1 MLQSIEIENFR
12 CFEKTAISGFEQINL
27 ITGKNNSGKTAL
39 LEALFVTLY
48 GSYWEF
54 DQVVRSIEKPTQD
67 QDAISNLYF
76 NQNTD
81 LKIKITTLINGVENA
96 ILKNTPLPGYAF
108 GGSRNEDAT
117 VKFIADKS
125 LQIPKMENLTKFFD
139 DYFIKGENKIIEE
152 VIRLI
157 DEKIEEVRTFSSRPD
172 TLFLRKKGEATY
184 QPIHYFG
191 DAIQK
196 IIRYIINILDFRRF
210 DKKYNILLIDE
221 IENGI
226 HYTAQAEVW
235 RMLLKL
241 CKHFNIQL
249 FATTHSLEMIKAFQQ
264 VCSEEEFTGMGGYF
278 ELGRQAKS
286 QQIIG
291 IKHKLTT
298 LEYELATDSPIR
310 GE

>member
-125 LQIPKMENLTKFFD
+125 LQIPKMENLTKFSD
-139 DYFIKGENKIIEE
+139 D
-152 VIRLI
+152 
-157 DEKIEEVRTFSSRPD
+157 
-172 TLFLRKKGEATY
+172 
-184 QPIHYFG
+184 
-191 DAIQK
+191 
-196 IIRYIINILDFRRF
+196 
-210 DKKYNILLIDE
+210 
-221 IENGI
+221 
-226 HYTAQAEVW
+226 
-235 RMLLKL
+235 
-241 CKHFNIQL
+241 
-249 FATTHSLEMIKAFQQ
+249 
-264 VCSEEEFTGMGGYF
+264 
-278 ELGRQAKS
+278 
-286 QQIIG
+286 
-291 IKHKLTT
+291 
-298 LEYELATDSPIR
+298 
-310 GE
+310 

>member
-1 MLQSIEIENFR
+1 M
-12 CFEKTAISGFEQINL
+12 
-27 ITGKNNSGKTAL
+27 
-39 LEALFVTLY
+39 
-48 GSYWEF
+48 
-54 DQVVRSIEKPTQD
+54 
-67 QDAISNLYF
+67 
-76 NQNTD
+76 
-81 LKIKITTLINGVENA
+81 
-96 ILKNTPLPGYAF
+96 
-108 GGSRNEDAT
+108 
-117 VKFIADKS
+117 
-125 LQIPKMENLTKFFD
+125 
-139 DYFIKGENKIIEE
+139 
-152 VIRLI
+152 
-157 DEKIEEVRTFSSRPD
+157 
-172 TLFLRKKGEATY
+172 RKKGEATY

-241 CKHFNIQL
+241 CKHYNIQL

-264 VCSEEEFTGMGGYF
+264 VCSEEEFTDMGGYF
-278 ELGRQAKS
+278 ELGRSPRS

-291 IKHKLTT
+291 VKHDLET
-298 LEYELATDSPIR
+298 LEYELASGDTIR